1 MRTAHTIKIAY
12 TAADMLGK
20 ADDLHLYESDGLL
33 EVEKD
38 DPTGDNSSEW
48 AIYVRTNARRQVA
61 RVYIARTGE
70 EWAISADE
78 AEYYI
83 MGIKSPVRP

>member
-20 ADDLHLYESDGLL
+20 ADDLHLYESDGII

-38 DPTGDNSSEW
+38 DPTGENSSAW
-48 AIYVRTNARRQVA
+48 AVYVRTNARRQVA
-61 RVYIARTGE
+61 RVYIPRTGE
-70 EWAISADE
+70 EWAISQHDAQ
-78 AEYYI
+78 AI
-83 MGIKSPVRP
+83 ILGITDPTR